1 MKKLLSLTLALAL
14 VLGLTACG
22 GKKENYKTGDV
33 QAMVKAGAFSEE
45 LEELDGDT
53 AFALYKLADAGL
65 EREDLKDCAVLRSA
79 GATCEEAAVLV
90 LSDNQKAE
98 SAGKALF
105 AYIDQQ
111 IAANEDYRPAEI
123 PKLKGAYCNTWG
135 NTVLMVVASDMDA
148 AKTALGEK
156 PDVTSPAGT
165 AAAS

>member
-90 LSDNQKAE
+90 LSDNQKAK

-165 AAAS
+165 ATAS